1 MLWLHS
7 FEINH
12 SGNFLVEK
20 LDTDVL
26 RSLINLDPADED
38 IILGRFDLEIDLA
51 IKKVKEEISADGRDF
66 IDLVL
71 EVEEKEL
78 QKEDRFCED
87 GHRNVKPRGNQIKCK
102 VCRKHIIKSSDD
114 TVDEE

>member
-1 MLWLHS
+1 MSNLHLMTPVVHCYPDGLLTSNVQYVLRHSPMLWLHS
-7 FEINH
+7 FEINQ

-51 IKKVKEEISADGRDF
+51 IT
-66 IDLVL
+66 
-71 EVEEKEL
+71 
-78 QKEDRFCED
+78 
-87 GHRNVKPRGNQIKCK
+87 
-102 VCRKHIIKSSDD
+102 KS
-114 TVDEE
+114 

>member
-1 MLWLHS
+1 MTSVVHCYPDGLLTSNVQYVLRHSPMLWLHS

-26 RSLINLDPADED
+26 KSLINLDPADED

-51 IKKVKEEISADGRDF
+51 IQKVKEEISADGRDF

-71 EVEEKEL
+71 DVEYL
-78 QKEDRFCED
+78 IGYCFPHRFNSYC
-87 GHRNVKPRGNQIKCK
+87 PIF
-102 VCRKHIIKSSDD
+102 
-114 TVDEE
+114 